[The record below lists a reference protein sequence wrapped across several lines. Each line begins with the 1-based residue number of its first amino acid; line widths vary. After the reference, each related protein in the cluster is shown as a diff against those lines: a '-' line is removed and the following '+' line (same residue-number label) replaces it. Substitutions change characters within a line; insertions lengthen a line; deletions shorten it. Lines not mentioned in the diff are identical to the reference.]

1 MAIATYS
8 TDLTDMDLAA
18 SATGWAEAT
27 ASGWTSVFAIT
38 GGETDDYIQDTTC
51 NSTTVKTG
59 VGALLYNNGAGI
71 TLGQDDAVL
80 VWAKWDVY
88 PSLDTEVNGGIRTVM
103 GSALNAFYGFK
114 HLGSDSYIYDGWIN
128 LATGDPADTDITADY
143 TVGSPTTTKQYHGW
157 AFNAISVPSKGNPY
171 KVDAIRYGR
180 CEIACING
188 DVTAYGTFPD
198 MAQEN
203 DYNDGTNGYNR
214 WGLFREVTANNYLW
228 KGLMS
233 LGNATVVDFRDSNAT
248 ISVDNTK
255 HVTPAFNRI
264 EINNAGSRVDW
275 TGVTIAALGSVSRGD
290 LEVIDD
296 ADVNFEA
303 CSFSDM
309 GTFGFL
315 GSSTI
320 NGTTFRR
327 CNLITTGGGLFDAC
341 SFDSSND
348 TAKAVIVSSP
358 ANAAKITGS
367 EFVSTGSGNGLE
379 MGGTAANITLNDL
392 DFTGYST
399 TIDADKAIFVNIAT
413 GSMTINISGGSGVTA
428 DSHVRTAGCI
438 VTVSADVSITFDKM
452 RDDTEVRIYENT
464 TVTNTDIS
472 FTSPS
477 TISSAGSEFGVFSVG
492 DEITISDSDN
502 NDSSYKI
509 LTQSASTLTTTAANI
524 TTESAGA
531 NISIKK
537 TNQVEID
544 GIEDATAGTADNRS
558 FTWASPAATVVDYV
572 IHHWSGAA
580 PFYQTI
586 RVNGYVVP
594 SANTTININ
603 QLVNR
608 NAS

>member
-379 MGGTAANITLNDL
+379 IGGTAANITLNDL

>member
-1 MAIATYS
+1 MVVAAYS

-27 ASGWTSVFAIT
+27 ASGWTSVFAVT

-59 VGALLYNNGAGI
+59 VGTLLYNNGAGI

-88 PSLDTEVNGGIRTVM
+88 PSLDTEANGGIRTVM
-103 GSALNAFYGFK
+103 GNSLADFYGFK

-128 LATGDPADTDITADY
+128 LATGDPADADITADY
-143 TVGSPTTTKQYHGW
+143 TVGSPNTTKQYHGW

-180 CEIACING
+180 CEIITING
-188 DVTAYGTFPD
+188 DATAYGAFPD

-214 WGLFREVTANNYLW
+214 WGLFRQVTADNYLW

-248 ISVDNTK
+248 IKVDNTK

-264 EINNAGSRVDW
+264 EINNASSRVDW
-275 TGVTIAALGSVSRGD
+275 TGVSIAALGTVSRGD

-303 CSFSDM
+303 CSFTDM

-315 GSSTI
+315 AASTI

-327 CNLITTGGGLFDAC
+327 CNLITTGGGLFDSC
-341 SFDSSND
+341 SFDASND
-348 TAKAVIVSSP
+348 TAKAVIASSP
-358 ANAAKITGS
+358 ANAAKITAS
-367 EFVSTGSGNGLE
+367 EFISAGTGNGLE
-379 MGGTAANITLNDL
+379 IGGTAANITLTDL

-399 TIDADKAIFVNIAT
+399 TVDADKAIFVNIAT

-428 DSHVRTAGCI
+428 DSHVRTAGCT
-438 VTVSADVSITFDKM
+438 VTVAADVSITFDKM
-452 RDDTEVRIYENT
+452 KDDTEVRVFEHT
-464 TVTNTDIS
+464 SVVASDIS
-472 FTSPS
+472 FTSTD
-477 TISSAGSEFGVFSVG
+477 TIASAGSEFGVFAVG
-492 DEITISDSDN
+492 DEITVRGSLR
-502 NDSSYKI
+502 NDGSYKI
-509 LTQSASTLTTTAANI
+509 LTASATTLTITALNI
-524 TTESAGA
+524 DTESAGA
-531 NISIKK
+531 AITIKK

-544 GIEDATAGTADNRS
+544 GIEDVTAGTVDNRS

-572 IHHWSGAA
+572 IHHWTGLA

-594 SANTTININ
+594 SANTTIDIN